1 MTKEH
6 AYAFETGYQMGI
18 EQATSD
24 DKRLPIVTIVVQG
37 AYGIPEAVIIGRAD
51 SLELA
56 IDDTVIMAD
65 FDDVEHLR
73 GPGATY
79 AIHFP
84 HGAFVARGEDL

>member
-1 MTKEH
+1 M
-6 AYAFETGYQMGI
+6 
-18 EQATSD
+18 SD
-24 DKRLPIVTIVVQG
+24 DKRPPIVTIVVQE

-56 IDDTVIMAD
+56 IDDTAVMPD

-79 AIHFP
+79 TIHFP
-84 HGAFVARGEDL
+84 RGAFVARGEDL